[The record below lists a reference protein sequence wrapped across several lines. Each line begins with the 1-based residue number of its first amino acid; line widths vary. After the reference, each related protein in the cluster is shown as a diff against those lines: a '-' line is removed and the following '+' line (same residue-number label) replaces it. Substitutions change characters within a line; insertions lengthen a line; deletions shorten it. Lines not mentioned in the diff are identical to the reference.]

1 VGVSAH
7 RVRMVSA
14 LTNAWRYP
22 RGPSVALVSER
33 VACASLTGAFAAFLV
48 AFGPAPGDAAV
59 HLYRTFLVRHGA
71 LLWDNFWYAG
81 HYPLA
86 SYSLLYY
93 LPAAVVGNLPLV
105 IAASVVSTLL
115 FASIARREWGSASVW
130 PSRVFA
136 VCAAAP
142 LFTGLYSYSVAFA
155 AMLGVL
161 RALQS
166 RRTALALVLAGLTLG
181 FSPLAFAFL
190 CLILVSI
197 LAVRRR
203 VTPSALGLGVGLA
216 LLAGF
221 QLVVLWVFPSGGTYP
236 FHAANLVG
244 VLGVSL
250 LGALLARRARNGQIL
265 AAFFVLWGA
274 SSILLSVV
282 STPIGDN
289 WTRLDEFA
297 FPLMLL
303 TASLAGFRPR
313 WLVAVALAGAFAYTI
328 TPNLMLI
335 PYRLD
340 NRPAAE
346 HFWQPAI
353 QFLQRHA
360 QPGYRVEAVPTAAHW
375 ESYWIPRSGF
385 ALARGWYRQL
395 DVVDNPALYS
405 TQLGPAAYRHWL
417 RSEAVEY
424 VLLPSTRL
432 DFEAAP
438 REAQL
443 LRSGESGL
451 IVAYRGRGWTIY
463 RLPHPTPLITGPGQA
478 HVLTFGHTRIDGT
491 VSTPGRYLLRAHYIP
506 FWQTSGPVCLRR
518 GPDRMTWLDVTR
530 PGPFSLKVASAG
542 KALLLAADVEHE
554 ESCNDAAPAR
564 RG

>member
-1 VGVSAH
+1 VPEV
-7 RVRMVSA
+7 
-14 LTNAWRYP
+14 TNTWRQQH
-22 RGPSVALVSER
+22 GPYAELVSER
-33 VACASLTGAFAAFLV
+33 LVCAALTGTFGALLL
-48 AFGPAPGDAAV
+48 AFGPSPGDAAV
-59 HLYRTFLVRHGA
+59 HLYRTFLVRHGT

-93 LPAAVVGNLPLV
+93 LPAAVVGNVPLV
-105 IAASVVSTLL
+105 MAAAVISTLL
-115 FASIARREWGSASVW
+115 FASIASREWGSASIW

-142 LFTGLYSYSVAFA
+142 LFTGLYSYSAAVAT
-155 AMLGVL
+155 MLGVL

-166 RRTALALVLAGLTLG
+166 RRTAPAMGLAVLTLG

-190 CLILVSI
+190 CLILLSI
-197 LAVRRR
+197 IAVRRR
-203 VTPSALGLGVGLA
+203 VTPSALALGAVLA
-216 LLAGF
+216 VLAGF
-221 QLVVLWVFPSGGTYP
+221 QVVVLRLFPSGGTYP
-236 FHAANLVG
+236 FHAANLAG

-265 AAFFVLWGA
+265 GAFFVLWGA
-274 SSILLSVV
+274 SSIVLSFVP
-282 STPIGDN
+282 TPIGGN
-289 WTRLDEFA
+289 WTRLGEFA

-303 TASLAGFRPR
+303 TALLAGFRPR
-313 WLVAVALAGAFAYTI
+313 LLVALALAGAFAYTL
-328 TPNLMLI
+328 TPNLLLI

-346 HFWQPAI
+346 HFWRPAL
-353 QFLQRHA
+353 QFLRRHE
-360 QPGYRVEAVPTAAHW
+360 QPGYRVEVVPTAAHW

-395 DVVDNPALYS
+395 DIVDNPALYS
-405 TQLGPAAYRHWL
+405 KQLDSTAYQGWL

-443 LRSGESGL
+443 LRSGSSGL
-451 IVAYRGRGWTIY
+451 QVAYRSRNWTIY
-463 RLPHPTPLITGPGQA
+463 REPHPTPLITGPGQA
-478 HVLTFGHTRIDGT
+478 HVLAFGHTRIDGT
-491 VSTPGRYLLRAHYIP
+491 VAASGRYLLRINYIP
-506 FWQTSGPVCLRR
+506 FWQASRNVCLRR
-518 GPDRMTWLDVTR
+518 DPDGMTWLDVRR
-530 PGPFSLKVASAG
+530 PGRFSLKVAPTG
-542 KALLLAADVEHE
+542 KALLLAADVEPQG
-554 ESCNDAAPAR
+554 SCNAASR
-564 RG
+564 